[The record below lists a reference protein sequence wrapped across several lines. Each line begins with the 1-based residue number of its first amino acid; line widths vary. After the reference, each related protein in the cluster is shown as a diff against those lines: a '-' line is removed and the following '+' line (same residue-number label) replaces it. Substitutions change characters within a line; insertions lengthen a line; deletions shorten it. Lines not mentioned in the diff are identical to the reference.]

1 MFSSWA
7 INKRKFDFEDFV
19 LVGHAGDVE
28 VRWEMSLK
36 YFAMSME
43 TRSIFSQKKNE
54 RIHSIKVEALV
65 PIRFPSPLKSESLW
79 IDKNS
84 VAIQFHSQ
92 SLPMKASKLKSTH
105 KWRSFHI
112 KSLFLPISSQT
123 NSAPAFS
130 SAFAFEAPESAHKKV
145 IKRSTYIEVRTNF
158 VHNRLERD
166 LLELT
171 DGLDDNFAVFP
182 LNVTDVGSRSGIHD
196 WSKRPQ
202 TEM

>member
-1 MFSSWA
+1 MTKLS
-7 INKRKFDFEDFV
+7 
-19 LVGHAGDVE
+19 H
-28 VRWEMSLK
+28 
-36 YFAMSME
+36 
-43 TRSIFSQKKNE
+43 QK
-54 RIHSIKVEALV
+54 
-65 PIRFPSPLKSESLW
+65 P
-79 IDKNS
+79 
-84 VAIQFHSQ
+84 
-92 SLPMKASKLKSTH
+92 
-105 KWRSFHI
+105 
-112 KSLFLPISSQT
+112 FLPISRQT
-123 NSAPAFS
+123 NNAPAFS

-182 LNVTDVGSRSGIHD
+182 LNVTDVGSRGGIHD